1 MRDTERKLGQLLVDL
16 RLLSIDD
23 LERYSYDARRSGQPL
38 TRLLIETGRVSDDDV
53 LTAIAAQ
60 IGIPFCDVRNGF
72 GAEPAAVG
80 LLDEATAI
88 ELGALP
94 YAVEASGRVQ
104 VAVTNPLD
112 DAAMN
117 MLRQA
122 IGSEVVAALAGGKA
136 LRSAI
141 AKAYGSVAAD
151 PAPVRPAPSS
161 GAPINADDDADRPHL
176 NELLE
181 RLVEMGG
188 SDLHV
193 TAGSPPQVRVNGAL
207 LPLDEYGMLRP
218 APLRA
223 LIYEILTQRQKR
235 ELEEG
240 RELDCSHPLPG
251 KGRFRV
257 NVFFQRG
264 SIGAVMRAIPNEIV
278 PLSKLG
284 MPPVVADFAQLS
296 RGMVLV
302 TGPTGSGKSTTLA
315 SLIDLINSTR
325 PDHIMTVEDP
335 IEFIHRHKMSIV
347 NQREVG
353 SDTISFAAA
362 LKHALRQDPD
372 VILVGEMRDLE
383 TIATAITAAET
394 GHLVFATLHT
404 QDAPKSV
411 ERIIDVFPS
420 HQQQQ
425 VRVQLA
431 SSLQAVLAQQL
442 LPRKDGKGR
451 VAAVEAMVVTP
462 AIRNL
467 IREGKVHQIATAMQA
482 GGKFGMQTMDQ
493 ALAGLVREGIIEF
506 RSALERS
513 HDPEGFAN
521 LVGERYAR

>member
-1 MRDTERKLGQLLVDL
+1 MDDTERKLGQLLVDR
-16 RLLSIDD
+16 RLLSVDD
-23 LERYSYDARRSGQPL
+23 LERFALDAGRAGVPL
-38 TRLLIETGRVSDDDV
+38 TRLLIDTGRVADSDV
-53 LTAIAAQ
+53 LDAVASQ
-60 IGIPFCDVRNGF
+60 LGVPFWDLTNGF
-72 GAEPAAVG
+72 VPDQRAVAMISAESARR
-80 LLDEATAI
+80 LE
-88 ELGALP
+88 ALP
-94 YAVEASGRVQ
+94 VATDQAGRVE
-104 VAVTNPLD
+104 VAVANPLD
-112 DAAMN
+112 DAKKAQ
-117 MLRQA
+117 LRMALGAEVELGLAQERQIREA
-122 IGSEVVAALAGGKA
+122 IDRV
-136 LRSAI
+136 
-141 AKAYGSVAAD
+141 YGPD
-151 PAPVRPAPSS
+151 PATGSAPVAVPPEEDH
-161 GAPINADDDADRPHL
+161 PHIND
-176 NELLE
+176 LLE

-193 TAGSPPQVRVNGAL
+193 TAGSPPQVRINGSL
-207 LPLDEYGMLRP
+207 VPLDDIGMLKP

-223 LIYEILTQRQKR
+223 MIYEILTVRQKQ
-235 ELEEG
+235 EFEEY
-240 RELDCSHPLPG
+240 RELDCSHPLPHI
-251 KGRFRV
+251 GRFRV

-264 SIGAVMRAIPNEIV
+264 SVGAVMRAIPNEIV
-278 PLSKLG
+278 SLTKLG
-284 MPPVVADFAQLS
+284 MPPVVSDFAQLT

-353 SDTISFAAA
+353 SDTISFAKA

-411 ERIIDVFPS
+411 ERMIDVFPS

-442 LPRKDGKGR
+442 LPKMGGHGR
-451 VAAVEAMVVTP
+451 IAAVETMVVTP
-462 AIRNL
+462 AIRNQ

-482 GGKFGMQTMDQ
+482 GGKYGMQTMDQ
-493 ALAGLVREGIIEF
+493 ALANLVKENLVDYR
-506 RSALERS
+506 AAMERA
-513 HDPEGFAN
+513 HDLEGFN
-521 LVGERYAR
+521 TLLGERQRR

>member
-1 MRDTERKLGQLLVDL
+1 MRDTEHKLGRLLVDR
-16 RLLSIDD
+16 RLLSVDD
-23 LERYSYDARRSGQPL
+23 LERLALDAKRSGQSL
-38 TRLLIETGRVSDDDV
+38 TRLLIETGRVSDHDV
-53 LTAIAAQ
+53 LAAIAAQ
-60 IGIPFCDVRNGF
+60 VGLPLCDVSNGF
-72 GAEPAAVG
+72 RPDPAVVRM
-80 LLDEATAI
+80 LDETTAVR
-88 ELGALP
+88 LSALP
-94 YAVEASGRVQ
+94 YGVDTAGRVQ
-104 VAVTNPLD
+104 IAVANPLD
-112 DAAMN
+112 QAVMTA
-117 MLRQA
+117 LRVA
-122 IGSEVVAALAGGKA
+122 VGADLTAALADRAA
-136 LRSAI
+136 LQSAI
-141 AKAYGSVAAD
+141 ADAYGSADADTSPDGPSLVTVAGD
-151 PAPVRPAPSS
+151 E
-161 GAPINADDDADRPHL
+161 DADRPHL

-207 LPLDEYGMLRP
+207 VALDDFGILRP

-223 LIYEILTQRQKR
+223 LVYEILTQRQKHD
-235 ELEEG
+235 LEEE

-257 NVFFQRG
+257 NVFFQRD

-278 PLSKLG
+278 PLTKLG
-284 MPPVVADFAQLS
+284 MPPVVSDFAQLS

-353 SDTISFAAA
+353 TDTISFAAA

-420 HQQQQ
+420 NQQQQ

-451 VAAVEAMVVTP
+451 AAAVETMIVTP
-462 AIRNL
+462 AIRNM

-493 ALAGLVREGIIEF
+493 ALAGLVKDGTVDYRV
-506 RSALERS
+506 ALERC
-513 HDPEGFAN
+513 HDADGFNN
-521 LVGERYAR
+521 LVGERFTR